1 MGQGSTGMTV
11 GGKQKAPRR
20 KRKRT
25 VSVDLASL
33 LSVGHRCRGC
43 AQDEPC
49 CCSSYEVCV
58 TDAEMRRIIRV
69 LPEAAK
75 LCPHLKTGHGYDN
88 VFEYVEPGLYAL
100 DTTEDGLCLLAY
112 VADHTIRCSLHT
124 AGTNLGLPL
133 GKVKPEACLL
143 WPLSLSE
150 GDEVLSLAGDALS
163 FRCTARRRKRST
175 RLARSFV
182 DAVEL
187 VYGDGRGAQLE
198 QEACAGARRTTL
210 QRRS

>member
-1 MGQGSTGMTV
+1 M
-11 GGKQKAPRR
+11 R

-33 LSVGHRCRGC
+33 RSVEHRCSGC
-43 AQDEPC
+43 AKDEPC

-58 TDAEMRRIIRV
+58 TGAEMRQIIQV

-75 LCPHLKTGHGYDN
+75 LCPHLKTDHGYDN
-88 VFEYVEPGLYAL
+88 VFEYVGSGLYAL
-100 DTTEDGLCLLAY
+100 DTTEDGFCLLAY
-112 VADHTIRCSLHT
+112 VDDHTIRCSLHT

-143 WPLSLSE
+143 WPMSLSE
-150 GDEVLSLAGDALS
+150 GDEVLTLAGDALS
-163 FRCTARRRKRST
+163 FGCTIQRQKRLNGLSPAF
-175 RLARSFV
+175 RE
-182 DAVEL
+182 AVEL
-187 VYGDGRGAQLE
+187 VYGDGMGAHLE
-198 QEACAGARRTTL
+198 KEAAIGARRATL